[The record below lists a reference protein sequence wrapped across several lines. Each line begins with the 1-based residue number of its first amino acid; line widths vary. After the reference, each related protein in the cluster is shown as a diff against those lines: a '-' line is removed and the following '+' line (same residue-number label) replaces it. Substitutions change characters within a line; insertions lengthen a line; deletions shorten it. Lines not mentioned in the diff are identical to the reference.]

1 MSQYIRDRKEF
12 YLKYP
17 NFWSDLY
24 ECEYSLFHVFSI
36 TNQTLDQLHLATE
49 RMGKI
54 FFKTARLLR
63 NLSDEQLLDLGFPS
77 PSLSFIRMKGL
88 YPESV
93 ISRFDFAVTEDNKIK
108 MLEFNSDT
116 PTFIVECF
124 QMNGKVCENL
134 GYDDPNSD
142 QERLLSSGVTKA
154 VMEATK
160 GLDNPNVVFTAHH
173 EHIEDWNTTMYLSQL
188 CHVENKVVPM
198 SELRITKDA
207 LVDKD
212 GAKIDVL
219 NRQTYPIEDLIE
231 DQDPETGD
239 LVGVELLQLVKAG
252 KLFIINPLSAFLL
265 QPKSI
270 QCLIWGLAE
279 EEVFYTNEEQQ
290 WIKEYMLPTYLE
302 PDLFLGKG
310 SFVQKPSFGREGDTI
325 TIRDK
330 DENIMLQNAHQTYK
344 TALPIFQKYTELPV
358 VSLET
363 EKGMEKLSYV
373 FGSFLIAGKASSIG
387 IRAGEKIT
395 GNESYYLP
403 VGIKRRGEND

>member
-1 MSQYIRDRKEF
+1 MSQYIKKRKGF
-12 YLKYP
+12 YSNYP
-17 NFWSDLY
+17 HFWSNLY
-24 ECEYSLFHVFSI
+24 ECEYSLFHVFPI
-36 TNQTLDQLHLATE
+36 TEQTMKQLQLATE

-63 NLSDEQLLDLGFPS
+63 NLSNEQLLELGFPS
-77 PSLSFIRMKGL
+77 ASLPFIRMKGR
-88 YPESV
+88 YPEAV
-93 ISRFDFAVTEDNKIK
+93 ISRFDFALTEDNRIK

-124 QMNGKVCENL
+124 QMNGKVCEQL
-134 GYDDPNSD
+134 DYDDPNTN
-142 QERLLSSGVTKA
+142 QERLLSSGITKA
-154 VMEATK
+154 VMEAAK
-160 GLDNPNVVFTAHH
+160 GIKNPNVVFTAHH

-188 CHVENKVVPM
+188 CHVENKVMSM
-198 SELRITKDA
+198 SELRITGDA
-207 LVDKD
+207 LVDGD
-212 GAKIDVL
+212 GMPIDVL
-219 NRQTYPIEDLIE
+219 YRQTYPIEDLIE

-239 LVGVELLQLVKAG
+239 LVGVELLQLVKEG
-252 KLFIINPLSAFLL
+252 KLFIINPVSAFLL

-279 EEVFYTNEEQQ
+279 EGAFYTREEQQ
-290 WIKEYMLPTYLE
+290 WITEYMLPTYLE
-302 PDLFLGKG
+302 PNLFLGKD

-330 DENIMLQNAHQTYK
+330 DTNIMIRNVHQTYK
-344 TALPIFQKYTELPV
+344 SSLPIFQKYIDLPV
-358 VSLET
+358 VFLET
-363 EKGMEKLSYV
+363 EKGIEKLSYV

-403 VGIKRRGEND
+403 VGIKKEENK